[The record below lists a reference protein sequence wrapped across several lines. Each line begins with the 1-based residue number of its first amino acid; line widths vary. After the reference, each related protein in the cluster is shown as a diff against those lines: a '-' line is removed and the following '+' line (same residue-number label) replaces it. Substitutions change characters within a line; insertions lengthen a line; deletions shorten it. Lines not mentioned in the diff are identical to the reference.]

1 MNTVREAAATKSGNP
16 LCDKSH
22 VELTLRVMPPSTS
35 SRNRLATP
43 VTCRR
48 CGMNTVREA
57 AVTKSGNPLMKQ
69 LAIPLGRPKTA
80 TKWLVICDK
89 SHVELTL
96 RVMPPATETGW
107 LKAPHQ
113 GNEVAA

>member
-1 MNTVREAAATKSGNP
+1 MNTVREAMA
-16 LCDKSH
+16 
-22 VELTLRVMPPSTS
+22 RVMPPSTS

-57 AVTKSGNPLMKQ
+57 MVTKSGNPL
-69 LAIPLGRPKTA
+69 
-80 TKWLVICDK
+80 CDK

-96 RVMPPATETGW
+96 RVMPPAPETAYWKYPCSSIEG
-107 LKAPHQ
+107 
-113 GNEVAA
+113 AA